1 MAGEADM
8 LAARFSRRLKKHNSI
23 VTVAESCT
31 GGLLASTLTDISGAS
46 KWFKQSWIL
55 YSNDAKANVLGVDKQ
70 ILNETGAVNEVV
82 AEQMALG
89 ALDQSN
95 ADISIAITGIAG
107 PKSDDSIKEVGLV
120 YVSVSDK
127 TTGKSCTKDAKFSGG
142 RHENKLAF
150 VIFALRLAIEFWD
163 ELKKGEEEKEDSEMP
178 EENLEEENLEE
189 ENLEEEKTV
198 LELEI
203 EKNVDDPW
211 GGNLGPEW
219 KNEISE
225 EYDSEISDAKPTSFN
240 TDDVE
245 WEEN

>member
-1 MAGEADM
+1 MAGEVDM

-46 KWFKQSWIL
+46 KWFEQGWIL
-55 YSNDAKANVLGVDKQ
+55 YSNNAKENLLGVDKQ
-70 ILNETGAVNEVV
+70 VLDDKGAVNEIV
-82 AEQMALG
+82 AEQMSKG
-89 ALDQSN
+89 ALERTN

-120 YVSVSDK
+120 YVSVSAK
-127 TTGKSCTKDAKFSGG
+127 NTPKSCTKEAKFSGG

-163 ELKKGEEEKEDSEMP
+163 ELREEEEDSEDSETP
-178 EENLEEENLEE
+178 EETSSEEILDEDMTESQKE
-189 ENLEEEKTV
+189 S
-198 LELEI
+198 

-219 KNEISE
+219 KKQISE
-225 EYDSEISDAKPTSFN
+225 EYDSDLSETQPTSFN

>member
-46 KWFKQSWIL
+46 KWFKQGWIL
-55 YSNDAKANVLGVDKQ
+55 YSNDAKANLLGVDKQ
-70 ILNETGAVNEVV
+70 VLDETGAVNEVV

-89 ALDQSN
+89 ALDRTN

-107 PKSDDSIKEVGLV
+107 PKSDDSIKEIGLV
-120 YVSVSDK
+120 YVSISDK
-127 TTGKSCTKDAKFSGG
+127 TTGKSCTKEAKFSGG

-163 ELKKGEEEKEDSEMP
+163 ELKEGEDEPEDSEIP
-178 EENLEEENLEE
+178 EENLEE

-198 LELEI
+198 IEQEI

-225 EYDSEISDAKPTSFN
+225 
-240 TDDVE
+240 
-245 WEEN
+245 